1 MSLKS
6 FLISFRQSSVWLCL
20 MSLCLTVGSCSSVE
34 RTVRRAEA
42 AEAIGEHLE
51 AANLYRMA
59 YRATPTKER
68 SRRGLL
74 AFRMGEACH
83 RHGNSARAL
92 GAYRSA
98 ERYGF
103 TDSLT
108 YLRLGQH
115 SALAGDY
122 KAAETYF
129 SQYLALHP
137 DDVLAQAGLTAARTA
152 PAIKAAGSDYTV
164 SPDRLFGGSR
174 SDFAPSFG
182 SPDGS
187 SLFFSTTRSSVT
199 GNELSGITGMKNGD
213 IFFSR
218 KDEKGAWKSPEPAEG
233 INTELDEGTPA
244 FTPDGQT
251 MYFTACPVDGSYPRM
266 AEIRRSSRSDAK
278 WNKPETVKLTADTLS
293 SYAHPAVSPDGR
305 YLYFVSDMPGGY
317 GGLDLWRAVMDSHGL
332 GSVENLGPDIN
343 TPGDEMFPT
352 FRPNGELYFSSD
364 GRSPSLGGLDI
375 YRAREDTLHH
385 TWTVVHLPYPVNS
398 QGNDFGMTFEGIY
411 NRGYFSSSRS
421 TGGRG
426 WDKLFTFSCPEQ
438 VQSVKGWVYEQDGYE
453 LPDATVYM
461 VGNDGSSLAFGV
473 RPDGSFEQRLEP
485 GVSYVLLATSPGHLN
500 CRGEVVAD
508 SAEITRQTVLQFPLA
523 SISIP
528 VLVRGVYYAFDDDVV
543 IETSRPAL
551 ERLAKLLKENP
562 HVTIELSA
570 HCDWRGSDDYNDR
583 LSQRR
588 AESVVRFL
596 KEQGIAPDRLTAVGY
611 GERRP
616 RVISK
621 KMAENYDFLKEG
633 DTLTTDFIL
642 RLTPEQQEACNA
654 LNRRTEFRVL
664 RTTYGLF
671 TSDGKLRPEAL
682 TPRREPNQ

>member
-1 MSLKS
+1 
-6 FLISFRQSSVWLCL
+6 
-20 MSLCLTVGSCSSVE
+20 
-34 RTVRRAEA
+34 
-42 AEAIGEHLE
+42 
-51 AANLYRMA
+51 
-59 YRATPTKER
+59 
-68 SRRGLL
+68 
-74 AFRMGEACH
+74 
-83 RHGNSARAL
+83 
-92 GAYRSA
+92 
-98 ERYGF
+98 
-103 TDSLT
+103 
-108 YLRLGQH
+108 
-115 SALAGDY
+115 
-122 KAAETYF
+122 
-129 SQYLALHP
+129 
-137 DDVLAQAGLTAARTA
+137 
-152 PAIKAAGSDYTV
+152 
-164 SPDRLFGGSR
+164 
-174 SDFAPSFG
+174 
-182 SPDGS
+182 
-187 SLFFSTTRSSVT
+187 
-199 GNELSGITGMKNGD
+199 
-213 IFFSR
+213 
-218 KDEKGAWKSPEPAEG
+218 
-233 INTELDEGTPA
+233 
-244 FTPDGQT
+244 
-251 MYFTACPVDGSYPRM
+251 
-266 AEIRRSSRSDAK
+266 
-278 WNKPETVKLTADTLS
+278 
-293 SYAHPAVSPDGR
+293 
-305 YLYFVSDMPGGY
+305 
-317 GGLDLWRAVMDSHGL
+317 
-332 GSVENLGPDIN
+332 
-343 TPGDEMFPT
+343 
-352 FRPNGELYFSSD
+352 
-364 GRSPSLGGLDI
+364 
-375 YRAREDTLHH
+375 
-385 TWTVVHLPYPVNS
+385 
-398 QGNDFGMTFEGIY
+398 MTFEGIY

-500 CRGEVVAD
+500 CGGEVVAD
-508 SAEITRQTVLQFPLA
+508 SAEISRQTVLQFPLA

-682 TPRREPNQ
+682 TPRRETNQ